1 MALRRA
7 IVMAIIGVLATT
19 GVAFAAFTATLESSG
34 TANEAEIRAFV
45 KSIKEMRKL
54 DATQLRIFEVAV
66 DEGGT
71 GWHTHP
77 DTPSLVIVEPGAD
90 IAYLAPDGAGGCV
103 TRILKPGEM
112 VFHPSSVHDFRA
124 VDATPS
130 DGADA
135 VFTVLYFSAPG
146 VAPLTNAAERAC

>member
-7 IVMAIIGVLATT
+7 ISLAIIGLLATT
-19 GVAFAAFTATLESSG
+19 GVAFAAFTATLEANG
-34 TANEAEIRAFV
+34 TGNDGEIREFV
-45 KSIKEMRKL
+45 KAIKGMRQL
-54 DATQLRIFEVAV
+54 DQTQLRIFEVAV

-77 DTPSLVIVEPGAD
+77 GTPSLVVVEPGAD
-90 IAYLAPDGAGGCV
+90 IAYLAPDGTGGCV
-103 TRILKPGEM
+103 NRLLKPGAM

-124 VDATPS
+124 VDGTPS

-146 VAPLTNAAERAC
+146 VAPLTNAADRAC